1 MIATIARKEFTE
13 LWRDGRFAWT
23 SAILVVLFIVALLTG
38 LERSA
43 GAARDRAAAE
53 AETYRQWLEQGEK
66 NPHAAAHYG
75 LYAFKPETPLAY
87 VDRGINDFAGTSIW
101 LEAHYQN
108 AARDRVAQDG
118 NAVQRF
124 GQMTAAFVLQY
135 LMPLVI
141 IILTF
146 SAFAGERESGTLR
159 QLLAIG
165 VAKRPL
171 LLGKT
176 FGAAS
181 AVLVVIV
188 PLVFIGSIVMA
199 SATSGDA
206 GALLARAAALAILYV
221 GYALIWLLLG
231 LGISAAMR
239 TAQGALITLVG
250 IWAVTSFLVPRIA
263 TDVSRTLAPT
273 PSLIAFKAAV
283 DRDMAQGLK
292 GETQAQM
299 MERKTKETL
308 EKYNVGSIRELP
320 VNIQGLRFIWLEE
333 WGDAVFDKHF
343 GALYG
348 RFERQERIQ
357 QAFGALSPVM
367 AVRPLSMAI
376 AGTDLSE
383 QHRFA
388 AAAERFRRQYILL
401 MNEDM
406 TVNSRTGDAAYK
418 AGPEL
423 WSSVG
428 AFRYEPPSL
437 SASLSPYATA
447 GLIGGLWLLG
457 CVGFALRAV
466 GRLSPEAA

>member
-13 LWRDGRFAWT
+13 LWRDGRFIWT
-23 SAILVVLFIVALLTG
+23 SAILVALFIVALLTG

-43 GAARDRAAAE
+43 SAARDRAAAE
-53 AETYRQWLEQGEK
+53 SETYQQWLDQGEK

-108 AARDRVAQDG
+108 AARDRTAQDG
-118 NAVQRF
+118 SAVQRF

-141 IILTF
+141 IVLSF

-159 QLLAIG
+159 QLMAIG
-165 VAKRPL
+165 VARRPL
-171 LLGKT
+171 LFGKT
-176 FGAAS
+176 IGAAS
-181 AVLVVIV
+181 AVLAVVV
-188 PLVFIGSIVMA
+188 PLVVIGSLIMA
-199 SATSGDA
+199 AASSGDA
-206 GALLARAAALAILYV
+206 AALILRALSFAALYI
-221 GYALIWLLLG
+221 GYAFIWLLLG
-231 LGISAAMR
+231 LGISAAVK
-239 TAQGALITLVG
+239 TSQAALIALVG
-250 IWAVTSFLVPRIA
+250 LWAVTCFLVPRIA
-263 TDVSRTLAPT
+263 TDVSRSLVPT
-273 PSLIAFKAAV
+273 PSLIAFKAAI
-283 DRDMAQGLK
+283 DRDNAQGLN

-308 EKYNVGSIRELP
+308 AKYNVSNIRDLP

-333 WGDAVFDKHF
+333 WGDAVFDRHF
-343 GALYG
+343 GDLYE

-357 QAFGALSPVM
+357 QAFAVLSPVM

-376 AGTDLSE
+376 AGTDIAE

-406 TVNSRTGDAAYK
+406 TINSRTGDAAYK
-418 AGPEL
+418 AGPAL
-423 WSSVG
+423 WADVN
-428 AFRYEPPSL
+428 AFRYEP
-437 SASLSPYATA
+437 SALAKAITPYAVA
-447 GLIGGLWLLG
+447 GIVGLVWLFG
-457 CVGFALRAV
+457 CLGFALRSV
-466 GRLSPEAA
+466 NRLSPEAA